1 MFGKL
6 LQEIDDMKILMINS
20 VCGYGSTGK
29 IVADLARG
37 IEKSGDECWIAYGR
51 GEAPADLHTYRIGDD
66 LGVYMH
72 GVLSRI
78 MDKHG
83 FYSSYATKTFI
94 RWMKQYNPDVIHLH
108 NLHGYYINI
117 ELLFQ
122 ALKELDKPV
131 IWTLHDCWAFTGHCA
146 YFDFCGCDKWKTQ
159 CEHCIQKK
167 EYPTSLVVDN
177 SRENYI
183 RKKAAIGQLDKLE
196 VVTPSEWLKQL
207 VEQSFLNRYPVQ
219 VVKNG
224 IDLSTFHPIHDMNI
238 KQRYGLQNKKIILGV
253 ASEWS
258 KRKGIQDFE
267 KLADMIDDTYH
278 IVLIGTINAKESIN
292 KPNVTLINRTENRE
306 QLAAWYTEAYVFFNP
321 TYEDNFPT
329 VNLESQACGT
339 PVITYNTGGSPEGI
353 IFGCGC
359 VIEQSDLNA
368 LVKRLKQMEEIQ
380 SIKIECAEIAK
391 EKMLERYMETY
402 RKQTERLN
410 K

>member
-1 MFGKL
+1 
-6 LQEIDDMKILMINS
+6 MKILMINS

-51 GEAPADLHTYRIGDD
+51 GGAPEDLHTYRIGDD

-207 VEQSFLNRYPVQ
+207 VEKSFLNRYPVQ

-224 IDLSTFHPIHDMNI
+224 IDLSEFHPVYD
-238 KQRYGLQNKKIILGV
+238 KI
-253 ASEWS
+253 
-258 KRKGIQDFE
+258 
-267 KLADMIDDTYH
+267 
-278 IVLIGTINAKESIN
+278 
-292 KPNVTLINRTENRE
+292 
-306 QLAAWYTEAYVFFNP
+306 
-321 TYEDNFPT
+321 
-329 VNLESQACGT
+329 
-339 PVITYNTGGSPEGI
+339 
-353 IFGCGC
+353 
-359 VIEQSDLNA
+359 
-368 LVKRLKQMEEIQ
+368 
-380 SIKIECAEIAK
+380 
-391 EKMLERYMETY
+391 
-402 RKQTERLN
+402 
-410 K
+410 